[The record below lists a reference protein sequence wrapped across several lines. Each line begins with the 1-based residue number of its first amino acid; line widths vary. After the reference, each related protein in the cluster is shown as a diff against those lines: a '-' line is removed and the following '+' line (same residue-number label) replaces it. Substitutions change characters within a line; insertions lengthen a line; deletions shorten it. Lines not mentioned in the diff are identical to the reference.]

1 VSDKGDKIKGTIAAE
16 EECNEPKLKGTF
28 EMNKKDGDLD
38 LVMDYSDMADK
49 GIKDMIDIDEL
60 NHATIL
66 YNLYKRYI
74 RGDINTYVGPTLL
87 VINPFGKVPI
97 TPMESYREIT
107 DAENFY
113 DV

>member
-1 VSDKGDKIKGTIAAE
+1 MGDKIKGTIAAG
-16 EECNEPKLKGTF
+16 EECNEPKLKGSF

-74 RGDINTYVGPTLL
+74 VGDINTYVGPTLL

-97 TPMESYREIT
+97 TPMEKFREIT
-107 DAENFY
+107 ESENFY